1 MNHEKTNR
9 EKLNFL
15 EELMVED
22 QNKEGQHKK
31 IIILSTVHPYI
42 FLDSLAAQQN
52 KENEGTDYDLQRWIE
67 VLGHFRIIIYPL
79 QQTNPSGK
87 AEKLKAYINELKAIY
102 NGQNTIGDLPEE
114 KIPVERLEYAL
125 SAVENFMQQ
134 TTSDNSLSNAT
145 LYYQQLNEEVQPVI
159 SNIESL
165 RNNPTPKYSLLLTHA
180 KGILKEILIYAK
192 EKSDESGQKVLRET
206 MHTHFLNKLQRPL
219 GEMRGDN
226 NINTD
231 SLSLKMQLTS
241 QHYYMYIWNSLT
253 KEEKFILYDLAEDG
267 LVNTHDIFNLTM
279 LISKGLIQRDKDDTL
294 KVFNKSFRNFI
305 INSIGYTESRK
316 LRQDIQENGSWNKL
330 KTPLIIISIAILAL
344 VIISQHEAYTKVI
357 GYLTVLVTAVI
368 PFFQK
373 IFGLFEKGKSRS

>member
-1 MNHEKTNR
+1 MR
-9 EKLNFL
+9 
-15 EELMVED
+15 
-22 QNKEGQHKK
+22 
-31 IIILSTVHPYI
+31 
-42 FLDSLAAQQN
+42 
-52 KENEGTDYDLQRWIE
+52 
-67 VLGHFRIIIYPL
+67 
-79 QQTNPSGK
+79 
-87 AEKLKAYINELKAIY
+87 
-102 NGQNTIGDLPEE
+102 
-114 KIPVERLEYAL
+114 
-125 SAVENFMQQ
+125 
-134 TTSDNSLSNAT
+134 
-145 LYYQQLNEEVQPVI
+145 
-159 SNIESL
+159 
-165 RNNPTPKYSLLLTHA
+165 
-180 KGILKEILIYAK
+180 K